1 MSQYLAAHI
10 EDSYLPAFGNCEGQF
25 APAVKNMMRVNPW
38 SSDSD
43 FDWQFIKKEWDMLAI
58 SQSKSS
64 FIECSPPNM
73 VRVSSIL
80 KVFEDCKY
88 IFSISSPYSFVA
100 SHIYNY
106 YIKDNRFGDSVLK
119 FDNAIVRSTKNWIQK
134 ASTQKNNIELYAGGK
149 LRITY
154 EEFCANPIKLLDLLD
169 VEYLSASTQA
179 SGIKG
184 KNNSKISEI
193 IDMSAKHLA
202 FLGVDGILKANSILE
217 KSMDLVEWY
226 NYSLVSISDAN
237 NVLSQ
242 NMLLAL
248 DGQRRRNDFD
258 QKMKRVNARIKS
270 TNCQSL

>member
-1 MSQYLAAHI
+1 MSQYLAAHM
-10 EDSYLPAFGNCEGQF
+10 EDSYLPDFGNCEGQF
-25 APAVKNMMRVNPW
+25 APAVKNVMRVNPW
-38 SSDSD
+38 SVDSA

-88 IFSISSPYSFVA
+88 IFSISSPYSFIA
-100 SHIYNY
+100 SHVYNY
-106 YIKDNRFGDSVLK
+106 YIKDNRFGNSVLK
-119 FDNAIVRSTKNWIQK
+119 FDNAIVRSTENWIQK
-134 ASTQKNNIELYAGGK
+134 ASIQKNNIELYAGDK

-154 EEFCANPIKLLDLLD
+154 EEFCANPAKLLDLLD
-169 VEYLSASTQA
+169 VEYLSNSMQA
-179 SGIKG
+179 LGVKG

-202 FLGVDGILKANSILE
+202 FLGVGGILKANSILE

-226 NYSLVSISDAN
+226 NYSIVSISDAN

-248 DGQRRRNDFD
+248 DGQSRRSDFD
-258 QKMKRVNARIKS
+258 QRMKRVNARIRAK
-270 TNCQSL
+270 NFPSL